1 MITIKK
7 GNYKNLSIT
16 INHEGQIIIKSPKYL
31 KDKEIEKF
39 YLSKKGWIDKH
50 TRYLETQ
57 NKIKSNYD
65 FNHFVYLYTN
75 KFKGIKSK
83 EESHIIYKEI
93 FNKGIIPL
101 VVKLANYYGFKKPIN
116 IKPMKSKRIWGSLSN
131 KNEMKLNILI
141 SILPKILTE
150 YIIIHELCHSKEFNH
165 SPQFWNLV
173 QSIMPNYKIIKKK
186 LGDYSFILRSN
197 IL

>member
-75 KFKGIKSK
+75 IFKGIKSK

-93 FNKGIIPL
+93 FNKEIIPL